1 MRSRRSRIS
10 PLLSSPVGLVL
21 LVMVVIAAP
30 VLVLGELS
38 ASDAHAR
45 VEQRDL
51 AATADAATQA
61 AGLINVHL
69 SELAAEVRS
78 IARADAL
85 LAVCNSREWAAAT
98 TILLQDKAAASSD
111 IDRLFIFAVAPLGP
125 ISTQADMATVAEY
138 PASDRLGQRRPASDY
153 AGAKKTLPQSQGL
166 PAIIEAVA
174 RVFVANHADGPATVA
189 VTASVNVLDSFPYA
203 LAADIPLARVTAWL
217 APMGDTAQRIYVM
230 DESGAL
236 VSGGFA
242 TPAQSAALRRDPIV
256 LAGSSN
262 LAVARGTDPLTGSS
276 RLLAAS
282 PLDSSSWTV
291 VVSRETSAG
300 LAELDAIASQQRL
313 LRIGLVVALLLG
325 TILVGRLTQRLQRQG
340 VALELASRHKSEFLA
355 NMSHEL
361 RTPLNAV
368 IGFSDVLL
376 QRMFGE
382 LNERQTEYVTDIREA
397 GRHQL
402 ALVND
407 ILDLSKVEAGRMEL
421 EPSDFSL
428 PALIGDAVALL
439 RERASR
445 SGVTLVVAD
454 SDSALGSITADE
466 RKIKQVLFNLIV
478 NAIKF
483 TPRGGS
489 VTVGSRREATGV
501 SVSVTDTGIGIAPGD
516 QSRIFEEFQQAAGA
530 AGRATEGTGL
540 GLSLAKRFVE
550 LHGGTIRVESEP
562 GRGARFVFVL
572 PQTTTAA

>member
-313 LRIGLVVALLLG
+313 LRIGLVAALLLG

>member
-1 MRSRRSRIS
+1 M
-10 PLLSSPVGLVL
+10 L

-445 SGVTLVVAD
+445 SGVSLVVAD